1 MDLDPL
7 VNARSGAN
15 VARRGEILVSCR
27 LCLKTFKPKSRLNR
41 FCSTRYRLLFWAA
54 GEIVREYL
62 AGEAPGIRVFIERLK
77 AC

>member
-1 MDLDPL
+1 MGLDPL

-15 VARRGEILVSCR
+15 VARRREISCR

-41 FCSTRYRLLFWAA
+41 FCSTRCRLLFWAA

-62 AGEAPGIRVFIERLK
+62 AGEAPGIRDVIERLK